1 MPITLNDT
9 TITGLAANGLP
20 AGSVT
25 ATNMYSGAILQV
37 VQIIKTDT
45 WAGGGAPTT
54 FYPVTGF
61 TANITPQFSTSK
73 IMVKVN
79 VVLGSQYWE
88 VQGNLLRNGANIAAS
103 QGTVRGSR
111 LPVTFCENITDASGA
126 TGYSIFQGTCTYI
139 DSPATTSLVS
149 YGISLNGYSTYPIYV
164 NRSYYDA
171 DIADYY
177 GQPIST
183 ITLMEIKA

>member
-37 VQIIKTDT
+37 IQTIKTDT
-45 WAGGGAPTT
+45 WSGGGAPTT

-61 TANITPQFSTSK
+61 TANITPQYSTSK

-88 VQGNLLRNGANIAAS
+88 VQGNLLKNGANLTAS
-103 QGTVRGSR
+103 QGTARSTR
-111 LPVTFCENITDASGA
+111 LPVTFSAAITDASGA
-126 TGYSIFQGTCTYI
+126 TGYSIFQGTFTYV
-139 DSPATTSLVS
+139 DTPGNTSPVS
-149 YGISLNGYSTYPIYV
+149 YGISLNGYSTYGIYV

-171 DIADYY
+171 DVADYY
-177 GQPIST
+177 GCPIST

>member
-1 MPITLNDT
+1 MPITLNNT

-37 VQIIKTDT
+37 VQTVMKDT

-54 FYPVTGF
+54 FYTVTGF
-61 TANITPQFSTSK
+61 TANITPQYSTSK

-88 VQGNLLRNGANIAAS
+88 VQGNLLRNGANVAAS
-103 QGTVRGSR
+103 QGTARGSR
-111 LPVTFCENITDASGA
+111 LPVTFCEAISSAGGA
-126 TGYSIFQGTCTYI
+126 LGYDIFQGTFTYI
-139 DSPATTSLVS
+139 DSPATTSPIS
-149 YGISLNGYSTYPIYV
+149 YGLSLNGYSTYGIYV
-164 NRSYYDA
+164 NRSYYDG
-171 DIADYY
+171 DVTDYY